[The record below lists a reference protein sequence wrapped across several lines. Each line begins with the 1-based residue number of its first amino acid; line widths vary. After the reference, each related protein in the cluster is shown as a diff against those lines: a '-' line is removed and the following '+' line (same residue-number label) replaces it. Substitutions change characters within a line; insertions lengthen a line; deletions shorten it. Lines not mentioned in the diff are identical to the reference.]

1 MSSITTV
8 CISCGSKIRAA
19 NSMAGKTAPCPKCK
33 AIVSFGDIEPRPA
46 PASSRSGT
54 QPTAPLDG
62 LFDGTDIGDDLF
74 AATNRSAPP
83 QEPPAID
90 DASAASFTSQT
101 HQAVRRGGV
110 REAVDF
116 SRPDTTM
123 GDRYYL
129 TYWFVDA
136 RGLAEK
142 YLGILDE
149 CIASANF
156 PDIRVTPVTVTNG
169 SPAGCLNFL
178 HRRWEFNAL
187 AIWSTKDQLSHSRC
201 IYKATEFGNVLHL
214 SLLFYTHSSAGCSRL
229 VAGAQGGLGD
239 INLSE
244 YEEAFQRFIWMAV
257 RAAVERLAVTP
268 IKSQEDER
276 RQRDFTSTLKA
287 LVKR

>member
-1 MSSITTV
+1 M
-8 CISCGSKIRAA
+8 
-19 NSMAGKTAPCPKCK
+19 
-33 AIVSFGDIEPRPA
+33 SFGDMKAEPA
-46 PASSRSGT
+46 PPSPRSGVRT
-54 QPTAPLDG
+54 PFPSDGFFDSAVLDDDLLAAANQFVPTPQPLDE
-62 LFDGTDIGDDLF
+62 DEAIV
-74 AATNRSAPP
+74 APRAS
-83 QEPPAID
+83 QE
-90 DASAASFTSQT
+90 SHT
-101 HQAVRRGGV
+101 VRRAGG

-116 SRPDTTM
+116 SRPETTM

-129 TYWFVDA
+129 TYWFADA
-136 RGLAEK
+136 RGLADK

-156 PDIRVTPVTVTNG
+156 PEIRVTPVTVTNG
-169 SPAGCLNFL
+169 SPAGCLSFL

-201 IYKATEFGNVLHL
+201 IYKATEFGNILHL
-214 SLLFYTHSSAGCSRL
+214 SLIFYTHLPAGCNRIA
-229 VAGAQGGLGD
+229 AGATGALGD